1 MDSFRYLILGGGVV
15 AGYAAQAFADRDVKS
30 GEVAIISDDSV
41 LPYERPPLS
50 KDYLAGEQ
58 QKQEI
63 LISDP
68 DFYAENGIQT
78 FLKTHITEID
88 IDDKTLTAEDGRRF
102 GYDKLLIATGSRI
115 RKLDLPGADDE
126 EIYYLRWL
134 DDAKRIRQ
142 RYQTAERAVVIG
154 GGFIGMETAAVLA
167 SKNVAVTWVFPGE
180 YPLDELFT
188 AEMARFFTRRYGEE
202 GVTLIPNARVKS
214 FERQDGEL
222 AVILDSG
229 MTILAEMVLAGTGV
243 EPAVEL
249 FEQKGF
255 DIDGGITVNEYLE
268 TSIPDLYAAGDVTNY
283 RDLIFD
289 KHRHIEHWDNAV
301 AQGKHAAQVM
311 AGQREP
317 FIHVPYFFSD
327 EFDISWEFWG
337 DTTDADQV
345 VHRGNMDEGSFSTW
359 WLKED
364 RLVAAFVMD
373 RPDEERD
380 AAQQWIR
387 ERKTLS
393 AEDLANEEIAL
404 DKGSPIR
411 ES

>member
-15 AGYAAQAFADRDVKS
+15 AGYAAQAFADADVKP
-30 GEVAIISDDSV
+30 GQVAIISEDSV

-63 LISDP
+63 LINDP

-78 FLKTHITEID
+78 FLETHITEID

-102 GYDKLLIATGSRI
+102 GYNKLLIATGSRI

-126 EIYYLRWL
+126 DIYYLRWL
-134 DDAKRIRQ
+134 DDAKRIRR
-142 RYQTAERAVVIG
+142 RYQTVERAIVIG

-167 SKNVAVTWVFPGE
+167 SKNVAVTWVFPDE
-180 YPLDELFT
+180 YPLAELFT
-188 AEMARFFTRRYGEE
+188 AEMAQFFSRRYSEE
-202 GVTLIPNARVKS
+202 GVTLIPNAMVES

-222 AVILDSG
+222 VVALDSG
-229 MTILAEMVLAGTGV
+229 MTILAEMALAGIGV
-243 EPAVEL
+243 EPAIEL
-249 FEQKGF
+249 FEQKGVE
-255 DIDGGITVNEYLE
+255 IDGGITVNEFLE
-268 TSIPDLYAAGDVTNY
+268 TNIPDLYAAGDVTNY

-311 AGQREP
+311 TGQREP

-327 EFDISWEFWG
+327 EFDLSWEFWG
-337 DTTDADQV
+337 DTAGADQV
-345 VHRGNMDEGSFSTW
+345 VHRGNVAEGSFSAW
-359 WLKED
+359 WLKAD
-364 RLVAAFVMD
+364 RLIAAFVMD
-373 RPDEERD
+373 RPDDEREM
-380 AAQQWIR
+380 AQSWIR
-387 ERKTLS
+387 EGKRIS
-393 AEDLANEEIAL
+393 AQMVKNAGKE
-404 DKGSPIR
+404 
-411 ES
+411 